1 MLLSVIIPAYQC
13 QDTIKNT
20 ILNIEQLKEKDREIL
35 IVNDGS
41 TDNTR
46 NICQQLS
53 NNFDDIIYLEQENS
67 GVSVARNNGLN
78 KARGE
83 YILFIDADDSI
94 DIRQMNEL
102 LVYVKN
108 NHQIDMFIYG
118 LSFDYYYHKKCYR
131 QDIMTYDKDEVMS
144 KEKWIKE
151 LVGLYDY
158 NALSPIWNK
167 IIKRDLLIENNIL
180 FNKQMIIYEDL
191 EFSLKCLVYCND
203 IYITS
208 KCIYHYKQAE
218 DEGNAKRRLKKID
231 DLIDIINPIE
241 KTLNNI
247 YTINNY
253 KLDKKTINN
262 ILTNLYFILFK
273 DKIYTL
279 NKSKYKSFADE
290 FYNWLSFRNI
300 KENSI
305 MNIYKWNYIK
315 DVHDCKYFKLLT
327 IERYIRFKHKVAI
340 YVKTFIT
347 TFMNGEMFDVRK

>member
-13 QDTIKNT
+13 QDTIRNT
-20 ILNIEQLKEKDREIL
+20 IMNIEQLKEKDREII

-53 NNFDDIIYLEQENS
+53 NIFDDIIYLEQENS

-94 DIRQMNEL
+94 DIKQMNEL

-118 LSFDYYYHKKCYR
+118 MSFDYYYHGICYR
-131 QDIMTYDKDEVMS
+131 
-144 KEKWIKE
+144 KEKLKYDFDGVIFKDNLINILDE
-151 LVGLYDY
+151 LYFH
-158 NALSPIWNK
+158 NMISSSCNK
-167 IIKRDLLIENNIL
+167 IINKNIL
-180 FNKQMIIYEDL
+180 SDYNIKFNKQMIIYEDL
-191 EFSLKCLVYCND
+191 EFSLKCLAYCND

-218 DEGNAKRRLKKID
+218 DEGNAKRRLKNID
-231 DLIDIINPIE
+231 DLVDIINPIE

-273 DKIYTL
+273 DKVSVSKMKESNSLGDRYLQWL
-279 NKSKYKSFADE
+279 NQKQIEPSSFLTE
-290 FYNWLSFRNI
+290 QNWQ
-300 KENSI
+300 
-305 MNIYKWNYIK
+305 YIK
-315 DVHDCKYFKLLT
+315 DVSNRKYIKLLFKKYY
-327 IERYIRFKHKVAI
+327 IYIRHKIAI
-340 YVKTFIT
+340 ILKSTIS
-347 TFMNGEMFDVRK
+347 RKEKQYHAK